1 MVNAEKKHARAP
13 SAPEGSSSDS
23 DDMGPMPVP
32 ASADDPNAEKERAK
46 RRKILQYEQLY
57 LSQLPNASRYMKSLM
72 HRDTINFVSVTRH
85 TDFVI
90 TTSVDG
96 HVKFWKKQTA
106 GIEFVKHYRAHVA
119 MIVGACTSADG
130 AYFATVAADGS
141 VKVFDVLNYDLINM
155 IELKY
160 TPRACCWVHRRGSAD
175 IAIAISEENST
186 NIRFYDGRGDGTV
199 TQTVSHIHR
208 EPCHILEY
216 NELFD
221 CLVSADIGG
230 MIEYWQPNEP
240 YELPDNVFKLKSS
253 TDLFEFKKKR
263 TFPTTLTFSS
273 DFSQFATVS
282 MHDRQ
287 VRIFSFAKGKLLRQ
301 YDESLTAVQEMQQA
315 GTAAHLLDDMEFG
328 RRLAQERD
336 LDATA
341 LTGLA
346 SATANATGAGTVNAI
361 FDESGHFIIY
371 ATMLGIKV
379 INLKT
384 NKLSRLLGKDETIR
398 FLQVSL
404 YQGTPDR
411 KYATSID
418 LAASENPLVQKHEL
432 DPTLFCSAY
441 KRARFYMFTQQEPDN
456 DPNSKLSGGDRDVLN
471 EKPTRE
477 EQAVATKPVEK
488 KPKQE
493 YTSATLHTTVG
504 DIYLEL
510 FPDKAPKTVENFVG
524 LAKKGYYDGVIFHR
538 VIKKFMLQ
546 TGDPLGDGTG
556 GESLWGREFE
566 DEIVPELRHD
576 KPYTLSM
583 ANAGPN
589 TNGSQFFITTVP
601 TPWLDDKHTIFG
613 HATGG
618 LEVIHEIEHT
628 PVRRGDRPITP
639 IEIFSRFLMN
649 AWRTRPI
656 GHRTVPSLWNETQ
669 NVGQSEPTL
678 GDERHV
684 PKSVQVFNACLF
696 DKIQEKSRECGLG
709 LIAPDDIVPQS
720 VAELNGTVDPIETSQ
735 SDVSNTKGSLRTYA
749 SNRFEKQK
757 RTNQIIEATSDID
770 RLLWE
775 AKAAFSS
782 QQYTLAA
789 VIYRR
794 AAALGNNYACA
805 FLAKLFGFGVVRSN
819 QSTLLFQR
827 DSLRGLAWG
836 IFAVERSI
844 AQPPAPNSADS
855 QKSSTWSLLNQSLT
869 LVCTLLCSLEA
880 CNALLLDDMSA
891 DISMHALLLFPRS
904 CEIHTGRPSEDLQ
917 LIEDTHRS
925 IWSALSDVVENT
937 GPCLIASDT
946 SEDEPTDAVQSE
958 SLIHLI
964 QTHIAFID
972 AFLRTRN
979 VFRERSED
987 SLNKAHQC
995 WKQYSHIA
1003 DRCPDS
1009 ASLERYRSVASEF
1022 QQWSAPQSQRRVGDA
1037 VNDAEF
1043 SALVKRIS
1051 KLFPFAND
1059 TPKMRHLPSS
1069 KSRST
1074 NIMRMQSS
1082 GVLPSSAISSDMRSA
1097 RGNKGPALLSRPS
1110 ISRGTSMSSN
1120 ESIFGRGSTQHDGQ
1134 SSQKLRS
1141 ISNRP
1146 VMPTSAQESSR
1157 TWNRRGSVTS
1167 VASVST
1173 PYLDR
1178 MQDEL
1183 PTYGRRR
1190 TSSIVSVTPSLMF
1203 PTQSIQAPNA
1213 VLNNEPASL
1222 LQSSDEDRAQASR
1235 DLRSRLKRQ
1244 SSFVN

>member
-1 MVNAEKKHARAP
+1 MEQAEKKHARAP
-13 SAPEGSSSDS
+13 SASEGSSSDS

-32 ASADDPNAEKERAK
+32 DSAHDPNAEKERAK

-57 LSQLPNASRYMKSLM
+57 LSQLPMASRYMKSLM

-96 HVKFWKKQTA
+96 HVKFWKKQA
-106 GIEFVKHYRAHVA
+106 SGIEFVKHYRAHVA

-130 AYFATVAADGS
+130 AYFATIAADGS

-186 NIRFYDGRGDGTV
+186 IIRFYDGRGDGTI

-216 NELFD
+216 NEVFD
-221 CLVSADIGG
+221 CIVSADVGG
-230 MIEYWQPNEP
+230 MIEYWQPTEP
-240 YELPDNVFKLKSS
+240 YELPDSVFKLKSS

-263 TFPTTLTFSS
+263 TIPTTLTFSS
-273 DFSQFATVS
+273 DFSQFVIVS
-282 MHDRQ
+282 MQDRQ
-287 VRIFSFAKGKLLRQ
+287 VRIYSFAKGKLLRQ

-341 LTGLA
+341 LSGLA
-346 SATANATGAGTVNAI
+346 SATANATGAGTANAI

-384 NKLSRLLGKDETIR
+384 NRLSRLLGKDETVR

-404 YQGTPDR
+404 YQGTPDK

-441 KRARFYMFTQQEPDN
+441 KRARFYMFTQQEPDH

-493 YTSATLHTTVG
+493 YSSATLHTTVG

-639 IEIFSRFLMN
+639 IEIFS
-649 AWRTRPI
+649 
-656 GHRTVPSLWNETQ
+656 
-669 NVGQSEPTL
+669 
-678 GDERHV
+678 
-684 PKSVQVFNACLF
+684 
-696 DKIQEKSRECGLG
+696 IQEKSRECGLG

-720 VAELNGTVDPIETSQ
+720 VAELNGTVNSSDVSQ
-735 SDVSNTKGSLRTYA
+735 SDVSNTKGSLRSYA

-782 QQYTLAA
+782 QHYTLAA
-789 VIYRR
+789 VLYRR

-819 QSTLLFQR
+819 QSIFLFQR

-836 IFAVERSI
+836 VSAVERI
-844 AQPPAPNSADS
+844 TAQLSADKLADS
-855 QKSSTWSLLNQSLT
+855 QESSAWSLLNQSLT
-869 LVCTLLCSLEA
+869 LVCTLLCSPEA
-880 CNALLLDDMSA
+880 CNALLLDDLSA
-891 DISMHALLLFPRS
+891 DISMDALMLFPRS
-904 CEIHTGRPSEDLQ
+904 CEIHTGRPSENLQ
-917 LIEDTHRS
+917 LIEDSHRS
-925 IWSALSDVVENT
+925 IWSALSGTMQST
-937 GPCLIASDT
+937 GPLLGASNM
-946 SEDEPTDAVQSE
+946 SEDEPADAVQSE
-958 SLIHLI
+958 SLMNLLQAH
-964 QTHIAFID
+964 TSFIG
-972 AFLRTRN
+972 AFLETRR
-979 VFRERSED
+979 VFLERSED
-987 SLNKAHQC
+987 SLDKAHQR
-995 WKQYSHIA
+995 WNHYSHIA
-1003 DRCPDS
+1003 DQCSAS

-1022 QQWSAPQSQRRVGDA
+1022 QQWSAPQSHRLVGDV
-1037 VNDAEF
+1037 VNDVEF

-1051 KLFPFAND
+1051 RLFPFA
-1059 TPKMRHLPSS
+1059 TELPKMRNLPPSTP
-1069 KSRST
+1069 RST
-1074 NIMRMQSS
+1074 NTMRMQSS
-1082 GVLPSSAISSDMRSA
+1082 GALPASAISSDRHSA

-1120 ESIFGRGSTQHDGQ
+1120 ESIFGREFQHYNGR

-1141 ISNRP
+1141 MSNHP
-1146 VMPTSAQESSR
+1146 VTQTSAQDGAR
-1157 TWNRRGSVTS
+1157 TWTRRDSVTS

-1173 PYLDR
+1173 PYLER

-1183 PTYGRRR
+1183 PTHGRRR
-1190 TSSIVSVTPSLMF
+1190 TSSIVSITPSLMF
-1203 PTQSIQAPNA
+1203 PTQSSQAPNA
-1213 VLNNEPASL
+1213 VLNNEPASTSQL
-1222 LQSSDEDRAQASR
+1222 SDEDRAQASR
-1235 DLRSRLKRQ
+1235 DLRSRLKWQ
-1244 SSFVN
+1244 SSFVA